1 MQNKTDFYFHL
12 KAQNY
17 VNETASYYQKNIQHY
32 KNWLTKNKLEIEN
45 TTYQTLL
52 NYVGFLQ
59 ESKSNIIINKHLKSL
74 ELYYDFK
81 ELSNIVSNVRLKTSK
96 ANTRLYL
103 KEKELKC
110 IYDDFKTTNT
120 NYYQYSDKILLS
132 LTIYQ
137 ALEKQEIYNLKLS
150 DVNLE
155 KGTIYI
161 ASGKH
166 LKNSRTLK
174 LEAHQI
180 IPLHTYIT
188 NHREEN
194 EELEQLFL
202 PQCKA
207 KNRLSKQLTQLH
219 KILLFQLKEEELI
232 YQSLKQLRQSRIV
245 IWIKQYGLRQAQYLS
260 GHKGITSIERY
271 KGQDIEDL
279 SKQIEKLHPLG

>member
-1 MQNKTDFYFHL
+1 MKKTDFYFHL
-12 KAQNY
+12 KSQNY
-17 VNETASYYQKNIQHY
+17 VHETASYYQSNIKYYQ
-32 KNWLTKNKLEIEN
+32 NWLAINNLEIEN

-52 NYVGFLQ
+52 NYIGFLQ
-59 ESKSNIIINKHLKSL
+59 ESKSNVIINKHLKSL

-81 ELSNIVSNVRLKTSK
+81 ELPNIVSNVRLKTSK
-96 ANTRLYL
+96 SNTRLYL
-103 KEKELKC
+103 KEKELKY
-110 IYDDFKTTNT
+110 ILDTFKTTNT

-132 LTIYQ
+132 LISCQ
-137 ALEKQEIYNLKLS
+137 ALEIQELYNLKLQ

-180 IPLHTYIT
+180 IPLHNYIT
-188 NHREEN
+188 NYREEHK
-194 EELEQLFL
+194 EMEQLFL
-202 PQCKA
+202 PQSKG
-207 KNRLSKQLTQLH
+207 KHRLSKQLTGLH
-219 KILLFQLKEEELI
+219 KMLLFQLKEEELI